1 MQISDQTA
9 GIITSL
15 IALCF
20 CSCLILVSI
29 RIYESKSWPTAKGT
43 IRESRIE
50 ERTGSINP
58 GYFDLIVFYTYIV
71 KWREYKSDRLYFY
84 DYQPKQWRHNAEKD
98 LLLYPVG
105 KIVTVYYNPRK
116 PSDAV
121 LDRNIPV
128 WMTIF
133 WLFFTSFLL
142 VAGVGFFLKNIR

>member
-9 GIITSL
+9 GLITSL
-15 IALCF
+15 TALCS
-20 CSCLILVSI
+20 CSCLILMSI
-29 RIYESKSWPTAKGT
+29 RIHESKRWPTAKGT

-50 ERTGSINP
+50 EGTGGRR
-58 GYFDLIVFYTYIV
+58 GYFVLIVLYTYLV
-71 KWREYKSDRLYFY
+71 KGREYKSDRLYFY
-84 DYQPKQWRHNAEKD
+84 DYQSKHWRHYVEKD

>member
-9 GIITSL
+9 GLITS
-15 IALCF
+15 ITALCS
-20 CSCLILVSI
+20 CSCLILMSI

-50 ERTGSINP
+50 ENTGSIRR
-58 GYFDLIVFYTYIV
+58 GHFGLIVLYTYIV
-71 KWREYKSDRLYFY
+71 KGHEYKSDRLYFY
-84 DYQPKQWRHNAEKD
+84 DYQSKPWRHYVEKD

-116 PSDAV
+116 PYDAV
-121 LDRNIPV
+121 LDRNVPI

-142 VAGVGFFLKNIR
+142 VCGVGFFLKSIK